1 MNNAK
6 REEAHRLAEADE
18 ASFQQREE
26 LAREKR
32 REEGLAR
39 RVMEGE
45 REKNRLRKLKG
56 GREWDE
62 GKEEQVAERG
72 GGRGYRRGMHG
83 GVEMKGMQG
92 YEGGRKEQSEEGY
105 IRGGRGG
112 YDGRRG
118 RGRGRGGR
126 GRGRGETGGR
136 GGHNDR
142 GGGPSAPA
150 SFAETDFPA
159 LGNASKK
166 EAEKPKIVTLE
177 TADILKA
184 PAGDKG
190 TWADQV
196 ETNIGEAAAA

>member
-62 GKEEQVAERG
+62 GKEEQVVERG
-72 GGRGYRRGMHG
+72 GGRGFRRGMYG
-83 GVEMKGMQG
+83 AVERKGVQG
-92 YEGGRKEQSEEGY
+92 SDTGVKEESEEAY
-105 IRGGRGG
+105 SRSGRGG
-112 YDGRRG
+112 YEGRRG

-126 GRGRGETGGR
+126 GRGRGESGGR
-136 GGHNDR
+136 GGHDGR
-142 GGGPSAPA
+142 GGGAPAPA
-150 SFAETDFPA
+150 SFVDTDFPA
-159 LGNASKK
+159 LGNAGKK
-166 EAEKPKIVTLE
+166 EAQKSKIVTLE
-177 TADILKA
+177 TADIIKA
-184 PAGDKG
+184 PDGGKG

-196 ETNIGEAAAA
+196 ETNIGETAA